1 MSKKGKYLDDSWER
15 TSTMKEFDTFS
26 NIIHSLH
33 QIQIFL
39 SILFLSKNLAF
50 YDPPSNK
57 FYNQTDAKMFMYLSN
72 CTKFSTSRIFW
83 HREQFHS
90 WVQLLSGKVMHNFK
104 LDSWYFTPFD
114 CQNHIKR
121 ERPNQVFFSKETVL
135 TKASGNSRQGRLG
148 FNGFLSRQDF

>member
-1 MSKKGKYLDDSWER
+1 
-15 TSTMKEFDTFS
+15 MKILEKE
-26 NIIHSLH
+26 H
-33 QIQIFL
+33 QLWKCLTIFQEV
-39 SILFLSKNLAF
+39 SFILFTKYKHFFKQAF
-50 YDPPSNK
+50 FWPKILLLMTRLQINFITKLMPKCN
-57 FYNQTDAKMFMYLSN
+57 MYLSN

-135 TKASGNSRQGRLG
+135 TKASGNSR
-148 FNGFLSRQDF
+148 

>member
-1 MSKKGKYLDDSWER
+1 MKILEKEHQLWKCLTIFQEVSFILFTKY
-15 TSTMKEFDTFS
+15 K
-26 NIIHSLH
+26 H
-33 QIQIFL
+33 FL
-39 SILFLSKNLAF
+39 SIFFLTKNLAS
-50 YDPPSNK
+50 YDLPSNR

-135 TKASGNSRQGRLG
+135 TKASGNSR
-148 FNGFLSRQDF
+148 

>member
-1 MSKKGKYLDDSWER
+1 MILEKEHQLWKSLTLFQEVSFILFTKY
-15 TSTMKEFDTFS
+15 KY
-26 NIIHSLH
+26 
-33 QIQIFL
+33 FL
-39 SILFLSKNLAF
+39 SMLFLSQKLAF

-57 FYNQTDAKMFMYLSN
+57 FCNQTDAKMFMYLSN

-114 CQNHIKR
+114 CQNHVQIIML
-121 ERPNQVFFSKETVL
+121 SKYLIFQIEH
-135 TKASGNSRQGRLG
+135 
-148 FNGFLSRQDF
+148 FLSQSILKTISMSKML